1 MPTPTP
7 GSTGVDGRAAGAGA
21 LAAALAGVGE
31 GPASMGV
38 KVGGVVTLRYLQ
50 VWIDSIGNRGAAC
63 ASNVHCLPA
72 QHGTL

>member
-1 MPTPTP
+1 
-7 GSTGVDGRAAGAGA
+7 
-21 LAAALAGVGE
+21 
-31 GPASMGV
+31 MGV